1 MNKEKKFSIKKLL
14 TGKGGKILGAI
25 ESIVPTVFK
34 DHSSKLSS
42 KRIFKILG
50 GGSLITLVSNLV
62 FESVESNNELGVYA
76 GFGMIALGAL
86 IGIVGGWY
94 MKENQQSTNE
104 KPEVV
109 KE

>member
-1 MNKEKKFSIKKLL
+1 MEKERKFSLKKLL
-14 TGKGGKILGAI
+14 SGKGGKILTAV

-50 GGSLITLVSNLV
+50 GGSLITLGSNLV

-76 GFGMIALGAL
+76 GFGMIAVGAL

-104 KPEVV
+104 NTEVIE
-109 KE
+109 K